1 MGPWCQNFPPKPNL
15 LAEVAKSFSVL
26 GEVAEVAKSFS
37 VLGKEM
43 S

>member
-1 MGPWCQNFPPKPNL
+1 MAIPSFL
-15 LAEVAKSFSVL
+15 ELAEVAKSFSVL